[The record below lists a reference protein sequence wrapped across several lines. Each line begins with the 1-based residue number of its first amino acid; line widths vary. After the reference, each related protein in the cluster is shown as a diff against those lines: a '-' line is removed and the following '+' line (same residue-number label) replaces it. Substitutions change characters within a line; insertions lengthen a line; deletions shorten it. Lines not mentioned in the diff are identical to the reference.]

1 MTASAL
7 WVAFGAGMLAGI
19 YVYALW
25 AEPVPPAKEG
35 EPVNLRRYLRKY
47 RRAMKAAAKAR
58 GIMASTSAER
68 SEGER

>member
-25 AEPVPPAKEG
+25 AEPVHPTKEG

-47 RRAMKAAAKAR
+47 RRAMKASAKAR
-58 GIMASTSAER
+58 G
-68 SEGER
+68 GER